1 MYSDQDQ
8 QQDPMPNMTFPQGK
22 SVDQSETKSPF
33 QSVPTW
39 QKVPNPY
46 NQSDMQSFATGGKI
60 ARRKM
65 NYAHM
70 SKEEA
75 DVLDK
80 LQGKSTRHRKTKQR
94 AYPGLEAILKNP
106 HLYKLIMKH
115 AKEHKED
122 GYAEGGHVEKLKKNG
137 RYGDTEIVMIGPR
150 TNRLLDALAGHKT
163 RNPKDGLPEYFS
175 LGKMFG
181 GLGKTLGRG
190 AKHVLDPLGI
200 GKKVLKGGKKAA
212 GAINPEIGAILGGAL
227 GSVVPGIGTALGT
240 AVGGLAPAL
249 LGKDHKGGHGGN
261 ILNALQASGMIPQEA
276 NDFINQG
283 KEAFNQYKDQA
294 QSYKKQGKDLFNQYK
309 QQAQDYGQGLYNQGR
324 DMYDQGRQQAMDY
337 GQDLYN
343 QGQDMYNQGRNQVQD
358 AYQQAQDYGQNMYD
372 QGMGYGQDLYNQSI
386 DYGQGLY
393 NQSQNM
399 ANQYQQQAQD
409 YGQGLYN
416 QGQNYMNQAQGY
428 GQNMYNQ
435 AQQQAHGAM
444 NQYNQT
450 RQQFNDT
457 LGALKQSYQQP
468 NQGYQQPMNPYGGQ
482 NNQGYGGMPFSYP
495 YSYFG

>member
-137 RYGDTEIVMIGPR
+137 RYGDTEIVLIGPR

-175 LGKMFG
+175 LGKMFS

-190 AKHVLDPLGI
+190 AKHVLDPFGI
-200 GKKVLKGGKKAA
+200 GKKVFKGGKKSLSAIGNIASNLPPEMRAIAGAGIGEYFGLPPEAGAMLGEIAPSLSKGKIPTKKLLNAGLKAA
-212 GAINPEIGAILGGAL
+212 GMDSEYG
-227 GSVVPGIGTALGT
+227 
-240 AVGGLAPAL
+240 
-249 LGKDHKGGHGGN
+249 
-261 ILNALQASGMIPQEA
+261 
-276 NDFINQG
+276 DFI
-283 KEAFNQYKDQA
+283 NQYKDQA
-294 QSYKKQGKDLFNQYK
+294 RSYKKQGKDLFNQYK

-343 QGQDMYNQGRNQVQD
+343 QGQDMYNQGRNQAQD
-358 AYQQAQDYGQNMYD
+358 AYQQAQDYGQ
-372 QGMGYGQDLYNQSI
+372 DLYNQGM
-386 DYGQGLY
+386 DYGQNIY
-393 NQSQNM
+393 NQGQNM

>member
-8 QQDPMPNMTFPQGK
+8 QQDPMPNMTLPQGK
-22 SVDQSETKSPF
+22 SMDQSETKSPF

-46 NQSDMQSFATGGKI
+46 NQNDMQSFATGGKI

-75 DVLDK
+75 NVLDK

-175 LGKMFG
+175 LGKMFS

-190 AKHVLDPLGI
+190 AKHVLDPFGI
-200 GKKVLKGGKKAA
+200 GKKVLKGGKKSLSAIGNIASNLPPEMRAIAGAGIGEYFGLPPEAGAMLGEIAPSLSKGKIPVKKLLNAGLKAA
-212 GAINPEIGAILGGAL
+212 GVDSEYG
-227 GSVVPGIGTALGT
+227 
-240 AVGGLAPAL
+240 
-249 LGKDHKGGHGGN
+249 
-261 ILNALQASGMIPQEA
+261 
-276 NDFINQG
+276 DFINQG

-324 DMYDQGRQQAMDY
+324 DMYDQGRQQVMDY

-343 QGQDMYNQGRNQVQD
+343 QGQDMYNQGRSQAQD
-358 AYQQAQDYGQNMYD
+358 AYQQAQDYGQ
-372 QGMGYGQDLYNQSI
+372 DLYNQGM
-386 DYGQGLY
+386 DYGQNIY
-393 NQSQNM
+393 NQGQNM

-435 AQQQAHGAM
+435 GQQQAQGAM

>member
-8 QQDPMPNMTFPQGK
+8 QQDPMPNMNFPQGK

-137 RYGDTEIVMIGPR
+137 RYGDTEIVLIGPR

-200 GKKVLKGGKKAA
+200 GKKVFKGGKKAA

-309 QQAQDYGQGLYNQGR
+309 QQAQDAY
-324 DMYDQGRQQAMDY
+324 QQAQDY

-343 QGQDMYNQGRNQVQD
+343 QG
-358 AYQQAQDYGQNMYD
+358 
-372 QGMGYGQDLYNQSI
+372 I

-393 NQSQNM
+393 NQGQNM

-428 GQNMYNQ
+428 GQNMYSQ